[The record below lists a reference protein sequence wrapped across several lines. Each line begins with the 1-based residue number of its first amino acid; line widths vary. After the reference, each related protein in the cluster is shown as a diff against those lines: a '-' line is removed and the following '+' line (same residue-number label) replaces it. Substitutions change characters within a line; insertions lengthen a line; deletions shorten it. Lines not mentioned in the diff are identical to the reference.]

1 MNRFLLA
8 AACAVA
14 SASPALADVTFG
26 TPQLLGQF
34 ILPTGVSFEGV
45 EFGGIS
51 GLDYDPKAD
60 VYYAVSDDRSEY
72 GPARFYVLKLKIDD
86 KGVHGLDIVKT
97 VPLLDAEGQE
107 FPPKSIDPESIRYDA
122 ATGHL
127 FWSSEGDASGNPGVY
142 ESTTDGKL
150 VRQFKLPPYYLPNPD
165 HTQGVVDNASFES
178 LALAPDGKALYAGLE
193 NGLEQDGGRTTL
205 DAGSLSRVLKLDL
218 ATGAPVAEYPLE
230 IEKIPNK
237 ASNGKTNDNGMSE
250 FMLLDADTFLTME
263 RSFALGYGN
272 EINFYL
278 AKLAGATDVSGRAV
292 IKGTDAV
299 PMAKQ
304 KVMQIR
310 EGSYGL
316 DIDNIECLTWGPVI
330 DGKRTIVIAADNNFN
345 PHGEYSQFVVF
356 TLDGF
361 KAE

>member
-1 MNRFLLA
+1 MKRLALA
-8 AACAVA
+8 AAAMA
-14 SASPALADVTFG
+14 AAISPALAAVTFG
-26 TPQLLGQF
+26 TPHLLGQF

-51 GLDYDPKAD
+51 GLDYDPKAN
-60 VYYAVSDDRSEY
+60 VYYAVSDDRSEH
-72 GPARFYVLKLKIDD
+72 GPARFYVLKLDIDAR
-86 KGVHGLDIVKT
+86 GVHGLDIVKT
-97 VPLLDAEGQE
+97 VPLKDADGQP

-122 ATGHL
+122 ATGHI

-142 ESTTDGKL
+142 ESTADGTL
-150 VRQFKLPPYYLPNPD
+150 VRQLKLPAYYVPSHD
-165 HTQGVVDNASFES
+165 HTVGAVDNASFES
-178 LALAPDGKALYAGLE
+178 LALSADGKSLYAGLE

-218 ATGAPVAEYPLE
+218 ATGAPAAEYPLE
-230 IEKIPNK
+230 IDKVPNK
-237 ASNGKTNDNGMSE
+237 ASDGKTNDNGMSE

-272 EINFYL
+272 EINFYT
-278 AKLAGATDVSGRAV
+278 ARLAGATDVSGQAV
-292 IKGTDAV
+292 IKGTGAA
-299 PMAKQ
+299 PMAKE

-310 EGSYGL
+310 EGDFGL
-316 DIDNIECLTWGPVI
+316 DIDNIECLTWGPTV
-330 DGKRTIVIAADNNFN
+330 DGKPTIVIAADNNFN
-345 PHGEYSQFVVF
+345 LNGEYNQFVVF